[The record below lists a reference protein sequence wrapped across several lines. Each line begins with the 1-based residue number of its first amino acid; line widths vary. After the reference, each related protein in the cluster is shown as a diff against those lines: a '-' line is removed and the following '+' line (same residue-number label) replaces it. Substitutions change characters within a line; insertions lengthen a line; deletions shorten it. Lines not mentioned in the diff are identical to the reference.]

1 MKFRVTKIPLKIVKY
16 TGISLLS
23 ILAIMFLMPYLF
35 PGFVSDKI
43 KKWANNS
50 IEAELNFSKARLS
63 FFNHFPSL
71 TLTLYDVNLKGSE
84 PFKKDTLVAAK
95 EIALGVDLSSIF
107 NKALRIGEIYV
118 TNGKINVL
126 VNKEGF
132 PNYNIYKTK
141 PSNTA
146 TDTAVS
152 DAALKLE
159 HIQIEDCAL
168 VYDDQSIPIKIKT
181 SKLNY
186 AGKGDLSKAIFD
198 LTSKIKMEGL
208 DLSYGGEQYLS
219 NKALD
224 AKLITRINTNSLELD
239 FQRNNLKINEL
250 PVDFTGKF
258 NFLKNGYSMDFSA
271 TTKRTKFKNL
281 FTALPPAFVT
291 WVDKTNVK
299 GNISLDASLKGNF
312 IASEGTAPNILFNVN
327 VEDGSLTAANITQPI
342 DNIFLKLQFALPNL
356 NTENMT
362 VKIDTLNAIMGKDYI
377 RGVLQTSGL
386 SKPFLKG
393 YINAA
398 ADVEK
403 WGNVLALDSIGKIQ
417 MKGLL
422 QLQANF
428 NGTYNPAAKQFP
440 VTKAAVQW
448 KNGYLKTGY
457 YPNAITNIDA
467 AILNNQGTTKDLKV
481 NIKPISLQFEGQP
494 FTIAAN
500 LNNFDN
506 LVYNISSKG
515 TLNIGKIYQ
524 LFAIKGYNVNGLIK
538 TDLTLIGSQEDAM
551 ASRYNKLSNKG
562 TITVKALNISTPY
575 FPQKFNV
582 QSGDFRFNND
592 KIETDNFV
600 LNYASNTVSLKGEF
614 PNIID
619 YALKENAPLKGK
631 LSLTSKLILI
641 HELMSFTTDSSV
653 TKTSKV
659 KNTPPP
665 TEGVVMIPPNLD
677 LQFNAQIDKVNYNDL
692 AINNCVS
699 NAAIQNGKLTISKA
713 AFTVIDAPVNMEA
726 TYAPVNIKRAYFNY
740 HITAKEIDIQKAYK
754 NIKLFR
760 EMATSA
766 SKVKGQVAIDYT
778 LNGLLNDSLYPIFPT
793 LKGGGTLSN
802 AKIFGL
808 KMLSVKKQE
817 KKV

>member
-1 MKFRVTKIPLKIVKY
+1 
-16 TGISLLS
+16 
-23 ILAIMFLMPYLF
+23 
-35 PGFVSDKI
+35 
-43 KKWANNS
+43 
-50 IEAELNFSKARLS
+50 
-63 FFNHFPSL
+63 
-71 TLTLYDVNLKGSE
+71 
-84 PFKKDTLVAAK
+84 
-95 EIALGVDLSSIF
+95 
-107 NKALRIGEIYV
+107 
-118 TNGKINVL
+118 
-126 VNKEGF
+126 
-132 PNYNIYKTK
+132 
-141 PSNTA
+141 
-146 TDTAVS
+146 
-152 DAALKLE
+152 
-159 HIQIEDCAL
+159 
-168 VYDDQSIPIKIKT
+168 
-181 SKLNY
+181 
-186 AGKGDLSKAIFD
+186 
-198 LTSKIKMEGL
+198 
-208 DLSYGGEQYLS
+208 
-219 NKALD
+219 
-224 AKLITRINTNSLELD
+224 
-239 FQRNNLKINEL
+239 
-250 PVDFTGKF
+250 
-258 NFLKNGYSMDFSA
+258 
-271 TTKRTKFKNL
+271 
-281 FTALPPAFVT
+281 
-291 WVDKTNVK
+291 
-299 GNISLDASLKGNF
+299 
-312 IASEGTAPNILFNVN
+312 
-327 VEDGSLTAANITQPI
+327 
-342 DNIFLKLQFALPNL
+342 
-356 NTENMT
+356 MT

-600 LNYASNTVSLKGEF
+600 L
-614 PNIID
+614 I
-619 YALKENAPLKGK
+619 
-631 LSLTSKLILI
+631 
-641 HELMSFTTDSSV
+641 
-653 TKTSKV
+653 
-659 KNTPPP
+659 
-665 TEGVVMIPPNLD
+665 
-677 LQFNAQIDKVNYNDL
+677 
-692 AINNCVS
+692 
-699 NAAIQNGKLTISKA
+699 
-713 AFTVIDAPVNMEA
+713 
-726 TYAPVNIKRAYFNY
+726 
-740 HITAKEIDIQKAYK
+740 
-754 NIKLFR
+754 
-760 EMATSA
+760 
-766 SKVKGQVAIDYT
+766 
-778 LNGLLNDSLYPIFPT
+778 
-793 LKGGGTLSN
+793 
-802 AKIFGL
+802 
-808 KMLSVKKQE
+808 ML
-817 KKV
+817 